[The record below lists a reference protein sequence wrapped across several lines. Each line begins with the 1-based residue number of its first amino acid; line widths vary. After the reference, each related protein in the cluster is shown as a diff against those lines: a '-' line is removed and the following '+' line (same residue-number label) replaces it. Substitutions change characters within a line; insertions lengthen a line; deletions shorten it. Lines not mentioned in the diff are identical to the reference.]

1 MLLEVPTEQIA
12 EVVNDCAAEL
22 LAEAL
27 IDRPPINAIEMA
39 QRLGIVVAQD
49 SQSQVRGRFVRLG
62 QSRGGNRGTILLA
75 EEPRPER
82 RQWATAHE
90 IGEFA
95 AHRVFSELGI
105 DPEDI
110 GAGEREQMANRLANA
125 ILLPFE
131 WFRAD
136 GFAVDWDLFELKE
149 VYSTASHELI
159 ARRMLE
165 MSPAVIVTL
174 FDQGKLVWRK
184 SNVIRRPPPLVPA
197 EHGTWHV
204 AHDRNEP
211 AQYECRELPE
221 GLRDVRCWP
230 VHENGWKREILRT
243 ALEDW

>member
-1 MLLEVPTEQIA
+1 MLVEVPPEQLA
-12 EVVNDCAAEL
+12 DVVNHCAAEIL
-22 LAEAL
+22 LEAG
-27 IDRPPINAIEMA
+27 IDRPPINAIEVA
-39 QRLGIVVAQD
+39 QRLGLVLAQD
-49 SQSQVRGRFVRLG
+49 CQSDVRARFVRLR
-62 QSRGGNRGTILLA
+62 QPRSTNRGTILLA
-75 EEPRPER
+75 EDPRPER

-95 AHRVFSELGI
+95 AHRSFTELGV
-105 DPEDI
+105 DAEDLV
-110 GAGEREQMANRLANA
+110 AAERERMANLLASA

-136 GFAVDWDLFELKE
+136 GFAVDWDLYELKQ

-165 MSPAVIVTL
+165 MSPAVIISL

-197 EHGTWHV
+197 ESSAWRV
-204 AHDRNEP
+204 AHEEAQP
-211 AQYECRELPE
+211 AQYECRELSE

-230 VHENGWKREILRT
+230 VHEPEWKREILRT
-243 ALEDW
+243 ALVDW

>member
-1 MLLEVPTEQIA
+1 MLVEIPAEQIA
-12 EVVNDCAAEL
+12 EIVNDCAAEL
-22 LAEAL
+22 LAEAGVH
-27 IDRPPINAIEMA
+27 RPPIDAIQMA
-39 QRLGIVVAQD
+39 QRLGLLVAHD
-49 SQSQVRGRFVRLG
+49 GKSEIRARFVRLG
-62 QSRGGNRGTILLA
+62 QTRGGSRGTILLA

-105 DPEDI
+105 NAEDLV
-110 GAGEREQMANRLANA
+110 AAERERMANRLANA

-136 GFAVDWDLFELKE
+136 GFAVDWDLCDLKE

-165 MSPAVIVTL
+165 MSPAVIITL

-184 SNVIRRPPPLVPA
+184 SNVIRRPPPLIPA
-197 EHGTWHV
+197 EHGTWRV

-211 AQYECRELPE
+211 AQYECCDLPD
-221 GLRDVRCWP
+221 GLRDIRCWP
-230 VHENGWKREILRT
+230 VHESGWEREILRT
-243 ALEDW
+243 ALEIW